1 VSVSPAPPVLV
12 LASAS
17 TARADMLA
25 AAGVP
30 AEALPARIDE
40 AAVKAALAAEGA
52 PPRDVAD
59 KLAELK
65 ALRVSAKVP
74 GRLVLGADQVLVLD
88 GRIFD
93 KPADLAEARAHLLT
107 LRARTHQLLSAAVV
121 VLDGQTIWRHVG
133 TARLTMRPFTDR
145 FLDSC
150 LDRLG
155 ELALTSVGCYHLE
168 GLGAQLFS
176 RVEGDYFT
184 VLGLPLLELLGFLR
198 ARGVLSE

>member
-145 FLDSC
+145 FLDSY

-198 ARGVLSE
+198 ARGALSE